1 MLKDESGVF
10 PKSLLV
16 FGGGEVVERGA
27 DEASAVFA
35 DGGLPRLQFVAQ
47 RQQLLHLRHNPP
59 LFGKRREWKC
69 LVLKFLILEALNGHP
84 AFHEFFENVGFVST
98 EHQPDKRTQ
107 SRHERHND
115 L

>member
-59 LFGKRREWKC
+59 LFGEGWEREWGSGK
-69 LVLKFLILEALNGHP
+69 IIPRHALLASGAGH
-84 AFHEFFENVGFVST
+84 VGFAVYQ
-98 EHQPDKRTQ
+98 EGRGLPEDR
-107 SRHERHND
+107 RVFR
-115 L
+115 